1 MAAVFFFLAAQDL
14 YTELRSCDEKLY
26 KYETKN
32 FSYFCDT
39 LHVCRVYSF
48 MLTSCLNKCP
58 SSVDWFTIKHCVY
71 CQSFVDNHPHAAP
84 SMVAFYYIVY
94 LSLLLSHGL
103 NLIGQIC
110 SVICTNLLLHI
121 ILLPDP
127 SLANSIHVQRWP
139 THALF
144 LSDHDGRGNCYCL
157 CSKIQPVS
165 NPHTLCNLLKNSR

>member
-1 MAAVFFFLAAQDL
+1 MKSFINMKRKIFLIFV
-14 YTELRSCDEKLY
+14 TH
-26 KYETKN
+26 
-32 FSYFCDT
+32 
-39 LHVCRVYSF
+39 HVCRVYSF